1 MSRLWML
8 LLLGC
13 WELQAQPLPM
23 DVRANGQAI
32 EASITSVFVLPG
44 TAVTIEYLPRRLDE
58 TLELTAKH
66 GTVAQ
71 LEEHRWLYQ
80 PGNAAISDLV
90 LNNNRPNAAAQ
101 QMRLRVFRLQPFAPN
116 QQRVGSF
123 RIGQYPPA
131 SSGHR
136 GLDYVPP
143 PGLIKADSTLLS
155 EQVSTHFTLGQ
166 FVSRQQQS
174 NGAPSYLILTTPLL
188 ETLEHLIQTLHSHG
202 WPGQTLT
209 ILSGY
214 RTPYHNQAVGGAS
227 RSRHIYGDAVDLIP
241 DADGDGQMDDL
252 NKDGRGDREDVE
264 WLIAMLMRRAIPA
277 TMGGAGSYE
286 TAGTAGAF
294 LHLDTRGLPAD
305 WQR

>member
-1 MSRLWML
+1 ML
-8 LLLGC
+8 LLLNC

-23 DVRANGQAI
+23 DIRANGQAV
-32 EASITSVFVLPG
+32 EASITSVFVLG
-44 TAVTIEYLPRRLDE
+44 GNAVTIEYFPRRLDE
-58 TLELTAKH
+58 SLQLSAKL

-71 LEEHRWLYQ
+71 LDEHRWLYQ
-80 PGNAAISDLV
+80 PGDAAISDL
-90 LNNNRPNAAAQ
+90 LLTNNRPNAKAQ
-101 QMRLRVFRLQPFAPN
+101 KMRLRVFRLQPLAPN
-116 QQRVGSF
+116 QQRMGNFQIGRYPQASVG
-123 RIGQYPPA
+123 R
-131 SSGHR
+131 R
-136 GLDYVPP
+136 GLNYAPP
-143 PGLIKADSTLLS
+143 PGLIKADPALLS

-166 FVSRQQQS
+166 FISRQQPS
-174 NGAPSYLILTTPLL
+174 DSAPKYLILTTPLL

-202 WPGQTLT
+202 WRGQTLT

-214 RTPYHNQAVGGAS
+214 RTPYHNQAVGGAAH
-227 RSRHIYGDAVDLIP
+227 SRHIYGDAVDLIP
-241 DADGDGQMDDL
+241 DADGDGEMDDL
-252 NKDGRGDREDVE
+252 NDDGRGDREDVE